1 MKTMSFDFKS
11 RRSMISA
18 RRGMV
23 GASNPLAA
31 QAGLNILRQG
41 GNAADAAVATS
52 AMMNVMD
59 PGSCGVG
66 GDCFA
71 LYFDAET
78 KRVTAL
84 NGSGR
89 APQALT
95 LDAVRALGWEKM
107 NPRHA
112 HSVTVPGA
120 VRGWHDLLL
129 RHGTMTLA
137 DVLPDAIHYAGEG
150 FPTAPVVG
158 YRWRHSGA
166 FLRRAAN
173 AEEYL
178 PNGVPPKA
186 GQVIRLPG
194 LAKTL
199 RAIAEGGPEAFYT
212 GPIAEAIVSSLREQ
226 GGLMTLDDL
235 KHHHS
240 TWDKPIQADYRGI
253 TVYECPPNGQGLTA
267 LIALNIAENFDLRA
281 LPWDSPERIHLM
293 VESMRLAWADAQE
306 YIADMSRADVP
317 VDALLSKEYAA
328 ARAALIH
335 PYYAADPPPA
345 PGELPGGSDTI
356 YLSVVDGAG
365 NACSFIKSLY
375 MGFGVGIV
383 AKGTGVWLQNR
394 GAGFS
399 LAPGHRN
406 ALEPGK
412 RPYHTIIP
420 GMALKDGELWASFG
434 VMGGFMQPQGHFQ
447 VISAMVDDEL
457 NPQEALNRPRW
468 QVSGGDPG
476 GNLLIEEGTPFKTMA
491 DLAERGHRIQ
501 PEAGLGRG
509 SFGRGQIIRYDPE
522 TGVMHGGSEP
532 RADGQ
537 IAAF

>member
-23 GASNPLAA
+23 GASSPLAA

-71 LYFDAET
+71 LFFDATT
-78 KRVTAL
+78 KEVTAL

-95 LDAVRALGWEKM
+95 LDAARALGWEKM
-107 NPRHA
+107 NPSHA

-120 VRGWHDLLL
+120 VRGWHDLLQ
-129 RHGTMTLA
+129 RHGSMTLA
-137 DVLPDAIHYAGEG
+137 EVLEDAIHYADEG
-150 FPTAPVVG
+150 FPLAPVVG
-158 YRWRHSGA
+158 YRWERSGA
-166 FLRRAAN
+166 FLRNAAN

-178 PNGVPPKA
+178 PNGETPKA

-194 LAKTL
+194 LANTL
-199 RAIAEGGPEAFYT
+199 RMIAEGGPDAFYS
-212 GPIAEAIVSSLREQ
+212 GPVADAIVTSLGEQ
-226 GGLMTLDDL
+226 GGLMSLDDL
-235 KHHHS
+235 KNHHS
-240 TWDKPIQADYRGI
+240 TWDEPISTDYRRV
-253 TVYECPPNGQGLTA
+253 TVLECPPNGQGLTA
-267 LIALNIAENFDLRA
+267 LIALNIAEHFDLA
-281 LPWDSPERIHLM
+281 SLPWYSPERIHLM
-293 VESMRLAWADAQE
+293 VECMRLAWADAHE
-306 YIADMSRADVP
+306 YIADMSQADVP
-317 VDALLSKEYAA
+317 LEGLLSVDYAA
-328 ARAALIH
+328 ERAARIQ
-335 PYYAADPPPA
+335 PYYAIDPPPS

-356 YLSVVDGAG
+356 YLSVVDGEG

-383 AKGTGVWLQNR
+383 AEGTGVWLQNR

-399 LAPGHRN
+399 LIPGHRN
-406 ALEPGK
+406 CLAPGK

-420 GMALKDGELWASFG
+420 GMALKDGALWASFG

-447 VISAMVDDEL
+447 VISALVDDDL

-468 QVSGGDPG
+468 YVDRGDPG

-501 PEAGLGRG
+501 PESGLGRG
-509 SFGRGQIIRYDPE
+509 NFGRGQVIRYDAE

>member
-1 MKTMSFDFKS
+1 MKTMSYDFKS

-31 QAGLNILRQG
+31 QAGLNILRAG

-71 LYFDAET
+71 LYFDAKT
-78 KRVTAL
+78 KQVTAL

-95 LDAVRALGWEKM
+95 LETVRDLGWEKM

-120 VRGWHDLLL
+120 VRGWHDLLE

-137 DVLPDAIHYAGEG
+137 DVLPDAIHYADEG

-158 YRWRHSGA
+158 YRWERNGA
-166 FLRRAAN
+166 FLRSAAN

-178 PNGVPPKA
+178 PNGETPKA
-186 GQVIRLPG
+186 GQVLRLPG
-194 LAKTL
+194 LANTL

-212 GPIAEAIVSSLREQ
+212 GPIAEAIVSSLQEQ

-235 KHHHS
+235 KHHRS
-240 TWDKPIQADYRGI
+240 TLDEPIRANYRGI
-253 TVYECPPNGQGLTA
+253 EVYECPPNGQGLTA
-267 LIALNIAENFDLRA
+267 LIALNIAENFDLSSLA
-281 LPWDSPERIHLM
+281 WDSPERIHLM
-293 VESMRLAWADAQE
+293 VEAMRLAWADAHE
-306 YIADMSRADVP
+306 YIADMRRANVP
-317 VDALLSKEYAA
+317 VAALLCKDYAA
-328 ARAALIH
+328 ARASLIH
-335 PYYAADPPPA
+335 PYYAADPPPS

-383 AKGTGVWLQNR
+383 ARGTGVWLQNR

-399 LAPGHRN
+399 LITGHRN
-406 ALEPGK
+406 ALAPGK

-447 VISAMVDDEL
+447 VISAMVDDDL

-476 GNLLIEEGTPFKTMA
+476 GALLIEEGTPFKTLA

-509 SFGRGQIIRYDPE
+509 NFGRGQIIRYDAE
-522 TGVMHGGSEP
+522 TRVMHGGSEP

>member
-1 MKTMSFDFKS
+1 MKTMSFDFNS

-71 LYFDAET
+71 LYFDART
-78 KRVTAL
+78 KQVSAL

-89 APQALT
+89 APLALT
-95 LDAVRALGWEKM
+95 LDTVQDLGWEKM

-120 VRGWHDLLL
+120 VRGWHDLLQQ
-129 RHGTMTLA
+129 HGTMALA
-137 DVLPDAIHYAGEG
+137 DVLGDAIHYASEG

-158 YRWRHSGA
+158 YRWEHSDA
-166 FLRRAAN
+166 FLRSAAN

-178 PNGVPPKA
+178 PNGDTPKA
-186 GQVIRLPG
+186 GQVLRLPG
-194 LAKTL
+194 LANTL
-199 RAIAEGGPEAFYT
+199 RAIAEGGPDAFYS
-212 GPIAEAIVSSLREQ
+212 GPIAEAIVSSLQEQ

-235 KHHHS
+235 KHHRS
-240 TWDKPIQADYRGI
+240 TWDEPIHSDYHGI

-267 LIALNIAENFDLRA
+267 LIALNIAENFDLQS
-281 LPWDSPERIHLM
+281 LPWGSPQRIHLM
-293 VESMRLAWADAQE
+293 VEAMRLAWADARE
-306 YIADMSRADVP
+306 YIADMRRADVP
-317 VDALLSKEYAA
+317 VDALLSKDYAS

-335 PYYAADPPPA
+335 PYYAADPPA
-345 PGELPGGSDTI
+345 PGELPGGADTI

-383 AKGTGVWLQNR
+383 ARGTGVWLQNR
-394 GAGFS
+394 GSGFS
-399 LAPGHRN
+399 LVPGHRN
-406 ALEPGK
+406 ALAPGK

-420 GMALKDGELWASFG
+420 GMALKDGALWASFG

-468 QVSGGDPG
+468 YVDSGDPG
-476 GNLLIEEGTPFKTMA
+476 GALLVEDGSPFKTLA

-509 SFGRGQIIRYDPE
+509 NFGRGQIIRYDQE

>member
-11 RRSMISA
+11 RRSMVSA

-41 GNAADAAVATS
+41 GNAADAAIATS
-52 AMMNVMD
+52 AAMNVMD
-59 PGSCGVG
+59 PGSCGIG

-71 LYFDAET
+71 LYFDAAS
-78 KRVTAL
+78 KQVTAL

-89 APQALT
+89 APAALT
-95 LDAVRALGWEKM
+95 LDAARALGWQRM
-107 NPRHA
+107 DPRHA

-120 VRGWHDLLL
+120 VRGWQDLLA
-129 RHGTMTLA
+129 RHGTMALS
-137 DVLPDAIHYAGEG
+137 DVLGDAIHYAEAGY
-150 FPTAPVVG
+150 PSAPVVG
-158 YRWRHSGA
+158 HRWQRSEA
-166 FLRRAAN
+166 YLRSAVN
-173 AEEYL
+173 AEDYL
-178 PNGVPPKA
+178 PAGAPPKA
-186 GQVIRLPG
+186 GAIVRLPS
-194 LAKTL
+194 LAQSL
-199 RAIAEGGPEAFYT
+199 RAIADGGADAFYS

-226 GGLMTLDDL
+226 GGLMSLDDL
-235 KHHHS
+235 KEHRS
-240 TWDKPIQADYRGI
+240 SWDEPIHTDYRGV

-267 LIALNIAENFDLRA
+267 LIAMNIAENFELGA
-281 LPWDSPERIHLM
+281 LPWHSPQRLHLM
-293 VESMRLAWADAQE
+293 AESMRLAWADAHE
-306 YIADMSRADVP
+306 YIADSSRAEVP
-317 VDALLSKEYAA
+317 IAALLSKDYAA
-328 ARAALIH
+328 ARAALIA
-335 PYYAADPPPA
+335 PNRRISPPPVA
-345 PGELPGGSDTI
+345 GELPGGSDTI

-383 AKGTGVWLQNR
+383 AKGTGIWLQNR

-399 LAPGHRN
+399 LQPGHRN
-406 ALEPGK
+406 ALAPRK

-420 GMALKDGELWASFG
+420 GMALKDGELYASFG

-468 QVSGGDPG
+468 NIDSGMPDGA
-476 GNLLIEEGTPFKTMA
+476 LLIEEGTPFKTMA
-491 DLAERGHRIQ
+491 ALAEMGHRIQ

-509 SFGRGQIIRYDPE
+509 NFGRGQIIRRVD
-522 TGVMHGGSEP
+522 GLLHGGSEP

>member
-1 MKTMSFDFKS
+1 MKTMSFDFNS

-31 QAGLNILRQG
+31 QAGLNILRAG

-71 LYFDAET
+71 LYFDAQT
-78 KRVTAL
+78 KQVTAL

-95 LDAVRALGWEKM
+95 LETVRDLGWETM

-120 VRGWHDLLL
+120 VRGWHDLLR

-137 DVLPDAIHYAGEG
+137 DVLGDAIHYASEG

-158 YRWRHSGA
+158 YRWQHSGA
-166 FLRRAAN
+166 FLRGAAN

-178 PNGVPPKA
+178 PNGAPPKA
-186 GQVIRLPG
+186 GQVVRLPG
-194 LAKTL
+194 LANTL
-199 RAIAEGGPEAFYT
+199 RAIAEGGPDAFYS
-212 GPIAEAIVSSLREQ
+212 GPIAEAIVSSLQVQ

-240 TWDKPIQADYRGI
+240 TWDQPIQANYRGVD
-253 TVYECPPNGQGLTA
+253 VYECPPNGQGLTA
-267 LIALNIAENFDLRA
+267 LIALNIAENFDLQS

-293 VESMRLAWADAQE
+293 VEAMRLAWADAHE
-306 YIADMSRADVP
+306 YIADMRQADVP
-317 VDALLSKEYAA
+317 VDALLSKEYAKQ
-328 ARAALIH
+328 RASLVGS
-335 PYYAADPPPA
+335 YYAMGSPPTA
-345 PGELPGGSDTI
+345 GELPGGSDTI

-406 ALEPGK
+406 ALAPGK

-447 VISAMVDDEL
+447 VMSAMVDDEL

-468 QVSGGDPG
+468 QVHNGDPG
-476 GNLLIEEGTPFKTMA
+476 GALLIEDGTPFKTLA

-509 SFGRGQIIRYDPE
+509 SFGRGQIIRYDSE

>member
-1 MKTMSFDFKS
+1 MKTMSFDFNS

-31 QAGLNILRQG
+31 QAGLNILRAG
-41 GNAADAAVATS
+41 GNAADAAIATS

-71 LYFDAET
+71 LYFDAKT
-78 KRVTAL
+78 KQVTAL

-95 LDAVRALGWEKM
+95 LDGVRERGWVKM

-120 VRGWHDLLL
+120 VRGWHDLLE
-129 RHGTMTLA
+129 RHGTMELA
-137 DVLPDAIHYAGEG
+137 DVLGDAIHYASEG

-158 YRWRHSGA
+158 YRWEHSGA
-166 FLRRAAN
+166 FLRSAAN

-178 PNGVPPKA
+178 PNGETPKA

-194 LAKTL
+194 LANTL

-212 GPIAEAIVSSLREQ
+212 GRIAEAIVSSLQEQ

-235 KHHHS
+235 KKHRS
-240 TWDKPIQADYRGI
+240 TWDEPIRANYRGI
-253 TVYECPPNGQGLTA
+253 EVYECPPNGQGLTA
-267 LIALNIAENFDLRA
+267 LVALNIAENFDLGA

-293 VESMRLAWADAQE
+293 VEAMRLAWADAHE
-306 YIADMSRADVP
+306 YIADMNCADVP
-317 VDALLSKEYAA
+317 VEALLSKEYAA
-328 ARAALIH
+328 NRAALIH
-335 PYYAADPPPA
+335 PYYALDPPPL

-399 LAPGHRN
+399 LFPGHRN
-406 ALEPGK
+406 ALAPGK

-420 GMALKDGELWASFG
+420 GMALKDGGLWASFG

-476 GNLLIEEGTPFKTMA
+476 GALLIEEGTAFKTMA
-491 DLAERGHRIQ
+491 DLAERGHSIQ

-509 SFGRGQIIRYDPE
+509 NFGRGQIIRYEPE

>member
-31 QAGLNILRQG
+31 QAGLNILRGG

-59 PGSCGVG
+59 PGSCGIG

-71 LYFDAET
+71 LYYDART
-78 KRVTAL
+78 KQVSAL

-89 APQALT
+89 APGALT
-95 LDAVRALGWEKM
+95 LDAARALGWEKM

-120 VRGWHDLLL
+120 VRGWHDLLQ

-137 DVLPDAIHYAGEG
+137 DVLGDAIYYADEG
-150 FPTAPVVG
+150 YPTAPVVG
-158 YRWRHSGA
+158 YRWQRSGA
-166 FLRRAAN
+166 FLRSAAN

-199 RAIAEGGPEAFYT
+199 RMIAEGGPDAFYS
-212 GPIAEAIVSSLREQ
+212 GPVADAIVASLQEQ

-235 KHHHS
+235 KNHRS
-240 TWDKPIQADYRGI
+240 TWDEPIFSDYRGVTI
-253 TVYECPPNGQGLTA
+253 YECPPNGQGLTA
-267 LIALNIAENFDLRA
+267 LIALNIASHFDLAA
-281 LPWDSPERIHLM
+281 LPWDSPKRIHLM
-293 VESMRLAWADAQE
+293 VECMRLAWADAHE
-306 YIADMSRADVP
+306 YIADMNQADLP
-317 VDALLSKEYAA
+317 LDMLLSVDYAA
-328 ARAALIH
+328 ERAALIQ
-335 PYYAADPPPA
+335 PYYAIDPPPS

-356 YLSVVDGAG
+356 YLSAVDGEG

-383 AKGTGVWLQNR
+383 AEGTGVWLQNR

-406 ALEPGK
+406 ALAPGK

-420 GMALKDGELWASFG
+420 GLALKNGALWASFG

-447 VISAMVDDEL
+447 VVSALVDDDL

-468 QVSGGDPG
+468 YVDRGDPG

-509 SFGRGQIIRYDPE
+509 NFGRGQIIRYDPE

>member
-1 MKTMSFDFKS
+1 MKTMSFDFQS

-41 GNAADAAVATS
+41 GNAADAAIATS

-59 PGSCGVG
+59 PGSCGIG

-71 LYFDAET
+71 LYYDART
-78 KRVTAL
+78 KQVTAL

-95 LDAVRALGWEKM
+95 LESVRGLGWEKM
-107 NPRHA
+107 NPTHA
-112 HSVTVPGA
+112 HAVTVPGA
-120 VRGWHDLLL
+120 VRGWHDLLQQ
-129 RHGTMTLA
+129 HGTMALS
-137 DVLPDAIHYAGEG
+137 DVLTDAIHYASEG
-150 FPTAPVVG
+150 YPTAPVVG
-158 YRWRHSGA
+158 FRWERSGA
-166 FLRRAAN
+166 FLRNAAN

-178 PNGVPPKA
+178 PNGVTPRA
-186 GQVIRLPG
+186 GQVVRLPG
-194 LAKTL
+194 LANSL
-199 RAIAEGGPEAFYT
+199 QAIAEGGPDAFYT
-212 GPIAEAIVSSLREQ
+212 GPLAEAIVRSLQER

-240 TWDKPIQADYRGI
+240 TWDEPIQADYHGI

-267 LIALNIAENFDLRA
+267 LIALNIASHFDLKS
-281 LPWDSPERIHLM
+281 LPWDSPQRLHLM
-293 VESMRLAWADAQE
+293 VESMRLAWADAHE
-306 YIADMSRADVP
+306 YIADMSRAEVP
-317 VDALLSKEYAA
+317 LDTLLSKEYAA
-328 ARAALIH
+328 QRSNMISENYTL
-335 PYYAADPPPA
+335 DPPPVA
-345 PGELPGGSDTI
+345 GELPGGSDTI
-356 YLSVVDGAG
+356 YLSVVDGEG

-399 LAPGHRN
+399 LVPGHRN
-406 ALEPGK
+406 SLAPGK

-447 VISAMVDDEL
+447 VISAMVDDDL
-457 NPQEALNRPRW
+457 NPQDALNRPRW
-468 QVSGGDPG
+468 QIRNGDPG
-476 GNLLIEEGTPFKTMA
+476 GELHIEEGTPFKTMA

-501 PEAGLGRG
+501 PVAGLGRG
-509 SFGRGQIIRYDPE
+509 SFGRGQIIRYDAE